1 MALVQQ
7 HINNVQLVDVA
18 VLLEFLADLRTDS
31 GDGEVQRV
39 HSLNLGG
46 LYHLNWR
53 DHVSLNVSRR
63 MLDIESWV
71 LVRRRFCLVDAKGST
86 TTPGTP
92 GPSKPLMNG
101 HWVMMHR

>member
-18 VLLEFLADLRTDS
+18 VLLEFLTDLRTDS

-46 LYHLNWR
+46 LYHLNW
-53 DHVSLNVSRR
+53 
-63 MLDIESWV
+63 M
-71 LVRRRFCLVDAKGST
+71 
-86 TTPGTP
+86 
-92 GPSKPLMNG
+92 GPC
-101 HWVMMHR
+101 